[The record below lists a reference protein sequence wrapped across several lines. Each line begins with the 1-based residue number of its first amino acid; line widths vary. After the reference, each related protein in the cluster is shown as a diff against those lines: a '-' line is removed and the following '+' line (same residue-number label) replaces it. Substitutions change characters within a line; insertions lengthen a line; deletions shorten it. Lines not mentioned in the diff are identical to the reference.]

1 MNKTASYKFTI
12 VIPVYNEE
20 DNMAMIETK
29 LKAYLSHSS
38 AKACVLFVNDG
49 SKDSSLAKIK
59 DICHNNPHF
68 YYISFKQN
76 CGLSAAIKAGIDYTE
91 SPLVGYID
99 ADLQTDP
106 EDFEQLLQHTDQYPL
121 VIGIRANRK
130 DTWWKRRQSKIANSF
145 RRMMTGDTA
154 VDTGCPLK
162 IIHTDVAKK
171 IPFFKGLHRFIPA
184 LVQLQGLQYKQIP
197 VSHRQRVAGV
207 SKFSM
212 RNRFWGPLADC
223 FAFRWM
229 RTRYINY
236 IVEQNDIL

>member
-1 MNKTASYKFTI
+1 MNKTKNYQLTI
-12 VIPVYNEE
+12 IVPVYNEE
-20 DNMAMIETK
+20 DNFGMIEKK
-29 LKAYLSHSS
+29 LSDYIAHASV
-38 AKACVLFVNDG
+38 ATCILFVDDG
-49 SKDSSLAKIK
+49 STDQSLKHIIE
-59 DICHNNPHF
+59 ICNNNSNF
-68 YYISFKQN
+68 YYISFEKN
-76 CGLSAAIKAGIDYTE
+76 CGLSAAVKAGIDYAQ
-91 SPLVGYID
+91 SPLTGYID

-106 EDFEQLLQHTDQYPL
+106 EDFELLLKHTNDYPL

-130 DTWWKRRQSKIANSF
+130 DTWWKRRQSRFANSF

-162 IIHTDVAKK
+162 IIRSDVAKK

-184 LVQLQGLQYKQIP
+184 MVQLQGLQYKQ
-197 VSHRQRVAGV
+197 VKVRHRPRTAGV

-229 RTRYINY
+229 RKRYINY
-236 IVEQNDIL
+236 IVATKNV